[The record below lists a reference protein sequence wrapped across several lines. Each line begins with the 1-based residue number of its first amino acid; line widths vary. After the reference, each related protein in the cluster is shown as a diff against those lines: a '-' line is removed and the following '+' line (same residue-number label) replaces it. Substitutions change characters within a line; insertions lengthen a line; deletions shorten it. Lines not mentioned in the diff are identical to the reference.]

1 MLLKR
6 ELLKTWV
13 CLCLIE
19 QFICRFFCRNQQF
32 ETAPPFSFKK
42 IKTGIENLRRGFKSR
57 YGFSQLPSSLETV
70 FLFFFFFS
78 VCPGERPLPND
89 HCSWLNST
97 LIQLTVLIR

>member
-57 YGFSQLPSSLETV
+57 SGFSQLPSSLETV
-70 FLFFFFFS
+70 FLFFFFF
-78 VCPGERPLPND
+78 PLCAPVNVHFQMTTALD
-89 HCSWLNST
+89 SIAH
-97 LIQLTVLIR
+97 